1 MKNTSANRRYRQTA
15 RAESAAATGRRIV
28 DAFLKQLDQQWY
40 DEITLDCVAED
51 AGVTVQT
58 VIRRF
63 GGKAGLLAEAIGAI
77 KLQVK
82 EHRATEHANLEQ
94 LVKHLVDGYE
104 ATGDTVIRLLALE
117 DRHSVLH
124 EQLNL
129 GRGWHRTWV
138 QKAFAHELGKLRPK
152 ERESALDALVIATD
166 VYTWK
171 LLRRDMTRSVKA
183 TEATL
188 KNMISSTMAAYLNG
202 KDAR

>member
-138 QKAFAHELGKLRPK
+138 QKAFADELGKLRPK